1 MTATP
6 QTADW
11 IDSRVEELMPVLMQ
25 LLNAPFVEFGKGLRA
40 RLPSARGVYAISRK
54 DARPGEYLRAG
65 KTDKSLKQRIY
76 QNHWMGDQDGN
87 LRKQLVKGGDCVSFQ
102 ATQGWICENCRLQ
115 FLVIE
120 DNRTRTLAEHF
131 IIAVLKPKYV
141 DEGRRESALEEA

>member
-1 MTATP
+1 M
-6 QTADW
+6 
-11 IDSRVEELMPVLMQ
+11 
-25 LLNAPFVEFGKGLRA
+25 LLSLSLERGCERA
-40 RLPSARGVYAISRK
+40 CRQRGAFTQS
-54 DARPGEYLRAG
+54 PGRMRGQE
-65 KTDKSLKQRIY
+65 
-76 QNHWMGDQDGN
+76 GN